1 MSGCLKDQ
9 VELMLEFLVQVYS
22 NNKVML
28 MRPERQSFK
37 DRPTRWP
44 L

>member
-22 NNKVML
+22 NNNVML
-28 MRPERQSFK
+28 MRPERQS